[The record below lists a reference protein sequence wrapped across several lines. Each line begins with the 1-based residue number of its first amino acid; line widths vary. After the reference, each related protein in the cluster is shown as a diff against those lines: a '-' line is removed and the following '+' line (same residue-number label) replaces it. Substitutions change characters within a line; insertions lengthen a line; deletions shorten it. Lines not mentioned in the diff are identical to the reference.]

1 MLLNEN
7 DAYALIVE
15 SLRLKDVAGR
25 LEVITG
31 SLLVILNNGSKLV
44 EREPSFLRDLML
56 EALRSDG
63 RVAEALLELI
73 TKHPG
78 GKAEA
83 CPGGGRIYCRAA

>member
-31 SLLVILNNGSKLV
+31 SLLVILNNGSKILTEAGLNISV
-44 EREPSFLRDLML
+44 EKHLNDPKV
-56 EALRSDG
+56 RS
-63 RVAEALLELI
+63 V
-73 TKHPG
+73 
-78 GKAEA
+78 
-83 CPGGGRIYCRAA
+83 

>member
-31 SLLVILNNGSKLV
+31 SLLVSK
-44 EREPSFLRDLML
+44 
-56 EALRSDG
+56 
-63 RVAEALLELI
+63 
-73 TKHPG
+73 
-78 GKAEA
+78 
-83 CPGGGRIYCRAA
+83 